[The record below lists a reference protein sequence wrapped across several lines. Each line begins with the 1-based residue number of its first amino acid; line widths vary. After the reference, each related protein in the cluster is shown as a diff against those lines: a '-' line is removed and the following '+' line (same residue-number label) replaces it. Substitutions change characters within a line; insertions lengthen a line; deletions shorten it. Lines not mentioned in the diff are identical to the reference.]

1 MKKERHEMR
10 TERQML
16 LDFLYNE
23 NTLARVKEEI
33 MSAFPDCMYDKGTF
47 FIAVDDVEKTE
58 SLLKEHMEENY
69 RSLDYYKELGV
80 PLFFENSGHPVDNW
94 KFTIPKVD
102 VFMRKLVSNG
112 VRIYDYECEMPKYG
126 CCC

>member
-1 MKKERHEMR
+1 
-10 TERQML
+10 ML

-47 FIAVDDVEKTE
+47 FIAVDNVKKTE
-58 SLLKEHMEENY
+58 SLLKEHMEENHY
-69 RSLDYYKELGV
+69 SLNYYKELGV
-80 PLFFENSGHPVDNW
+80 PVFFENSGHPVDNW

-102 VFMRKLVSNG
+102 FFMRKLVSNG
-112 VRIYDYECEMPKYG
+112 IRIYDYECKMPKYG